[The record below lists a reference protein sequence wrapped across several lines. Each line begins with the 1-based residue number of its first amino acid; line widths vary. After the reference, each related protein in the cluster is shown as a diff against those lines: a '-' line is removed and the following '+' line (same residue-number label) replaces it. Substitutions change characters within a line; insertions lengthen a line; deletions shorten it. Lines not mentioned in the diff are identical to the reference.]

1 MEEEGMQIEF
11 CGAVRTVTGSQH
23 LISVNGKKILLDCG
37 LFQGTRKQTYERNQ
51 QLPYDAASIDAMVL
65 SHAHIDHSGNIPNLV
80 KSGFQGNIICTYAT
94 RDLCSIMLRDSAK
107 IQKYDIDYLNKKRR
121 KKGQAMLVPNYT
133 MEDVVESLKYF
144 IGVGYDRSYQ
154 ILPGVHVTFYDAGH
168 ILGSAIVA
176 LDIEDGD
183 AKQDVRLVFSGDL
196 GRPKRAILR
205 DPTFLENAYGL
216 LVESTYGN
224 RNHAPTEAAEEKLE
238 QVINETCRRGGI
250 LIVPSFAIG
259 RTQEL
264 VYALHKM
271 VRDRDISPDLP
282 VFVDSPLAIDA
293 TGIYRL
299 HPEAYNQE
307 VFEFLAEDVHG
318 DPFGFDMMRYTRSTL
333 QSKELN
339 FLREPAVIISASGM
353 CEAGRILHHL
363 KNNIED
369 PKNTILI
376 VGWQAPN
383 TLGRRIV
390 EKQPKVKI
398 FGEEYQLKAKVVT
411 LSGFSAHADR
421 TELLKWT
428 GHFKEKAAH
437 TYIVHGEEEASF
449 ALAEGMREQGY
460 GDVNVPALGQR
471 YVM

>member
-1 MEEEGMQIEF
+1 MQIEF
-11 CGAVRTVTGSQH
+11 HGAVRTVTGSQH
-23 LISVNGKKILLDCG
+23 LISANGCKILLDCG
-37 LFQGTRKQTYERNQ
+37 LYQGSRKQTYERNQ
-51 QLPYDAASIDAMVL
+51 HLPYNAAKVDVLIL
-65 SHAHIDHSGNIPNLV
+65 SHAHIDHSGNVPNLV
-80 KSGFQGNIICTYAT
+80 KSGFQGDIVCTYAT

-107 IQKYDIDYLNKKRR
+107 IQQYDIDYLNKKRR
-121 KKGQAMLVPNYT
+121 KEGLHLLEPYYT

-154 ILPGVHVTFYDAGH
+154 IKQGIRISFFDAGH
-168 ILGSAIVA
+168 ILGSAIVV
-176 LDIEDGD
+176 LEIEDKD
-183 AKQDVRLVFSGDL
+183 SKKDVRLVFSGDL
-196 GRPKRAILR
+196 GRPDRAILR
-205 DPTFLENAYGL
+205 DPSFIEDADVL

-224 RNHAPTEAAEEKLE
+224 RNHAPAEAAEEKLK
-238 QVINETCRRGGI
+238 QVVNETCKRGGK

-271 VRDRDISPDLP
+271 VRNRDISPNLP
-282 VFVDSPLAIDA
+282 VYVDSPLAIDA

-299 HPEAYNQE
+299 HPEAYNQG
-307 VFEFLAEDVHG
+307 VFDFLAEDVHG

-398 FGEEYQLKAKVVT
+398 FGEEYQLKAEVVT
-411 LSGFSAHADR
+411 INGFSAHADR
-421 TELLKWT
+421 SELLNWT
-428 GHFKEKAAH
+428 GHFSKKASH
-437 TYIVHGEEEASF
+437 TYVVHGEEDASF
-449 ALAEGMREQGY
+449 ALADGLSNQGY
-460 GDVNVPALGQR
+460 RNVNVPTLGQR
-471 YVM
+471 YEI

>member
-1 MEEEGMQIEF
+1 MQIEF
-11 CGAVRTVTGSQH
+11 HGAVRTVTGSQH
-23 LISVNGKKILLDCG
+23 LISANGCKILLDCG
-37 LFQGTRKQTYERNQ
+37 LYQGSRKQTYERNQ
-51 QLPYDAASIDAMVL
+51 HLPYNAAKVDVLIL
-65 SHAHIDHSGNIPNLV
+65 SHAHIDHSGNVPNLV
-80 KSGFQGNIICTYAT
+80 KSGFQGDIVCTYAT

-107 IQKYDIDYLNKKRR
+107 IQQYDIDYLNKKRR
-121 KKGQAMLVPNYT
+121 KEGLHLLEPYYT

-154 ILPGVHVTFYDAGH
+154 IKPGIRISFFDAGH
-168 ILGSAIVA
+168 ILGSAIVV
-176 LDIEDGD
+176 LEIEDKD
-183 AKQDVRLVFSGDL
+183 SKKDIRLVFSGDL
-196 GRPKRAILR
+196 GRPERAILR
-205 DPTFLENAYGL
+205 DPSFIEDADVL

-224 RNHAPTEAAEEKLE
+224 RNHAPAEAAEEKLK
-238 QVINETCRRGGI
+238 QVVNETCKRGGK

-271 VRDRDISPDLP
+271 VRNRDISPNLP
-282 VFVDSPLAIDA
+282 VYVDSPLAIDA

-299 HPEAYNQE
+299 HPEAYNQG
-307 VFEFLAEDVHG
+307 VFDFLAEDVHG

-398 FGEEYQLKAKVVT
+398 FGEEYQLKAEVVT
-411 LSGFSAHADR
+411 INGFSAHADR
-421 TELLKWT
+421 SELLNWT
-428 GHFKEKAAH
+428 GHFSKKASH
-437 TYIVHGEEEASF
+437 TYVVHGEEDASF
-449 ALAEGMREQGY
+449 ALADGLSNQGY
-460 GDVNVPALGQR
+460 RNVNVPTLGQR
-471 YVM
+471 YEI